1 MTKYSSEALLTSRI
15 EKQFQLKF
23 LPCSIN
29 GTDEQ
34 GHLPSC
40 QFPYV
45 NGKVEQSTYLRVNGL
60 LGNFVDLFTYKHNNL
75 IIQIL
80 KNNELI
86 SLTSKIDNIQE
97 LIFVDF
103 VKYTV
108 LCTISFTIVLLIHL
122 CYPIYRNGYMY
133 LLIHVLID
141 SMKKSLP
148 PPKKKWCL
156 YLCIYAAEMYH
167 SHKM

>member
-1 MTKYSSEALLTSRI
+1 MAFLAISLT
-15 EKQFQLKF
+15 
-23 LPCSIN
+23 CSH
-29 GTDEQ
+29 T
-34 GHLPSC
+34 
-40 QFPYV
+40 
-45 NGKVEQSTYLRVNGL
+45 STIIW
-60 LGNFVDLFTYKHNNL
+60 LF
-75 IIQIL
+75 
-80 KNNELI
+80 NELI

-108 LCTISFTIVLLIHL
+108 LWTISFTIVLLIHL

-148 PPKKKWCL
+148 PPKKNGVYIYVYMLLKCTTVIKCNFFQNQTKCFIHTFL
-156 YLCIYAAEMYH
+156 NDHFNIYLKCTLLIINI
-167 SHKM
+167 

>member
-1 MTKYSSEALLTSRI
+1 MAFLAISLT
-15 EKQFQLKF
+15 
-23 LPCSIN
+23 CSH
-29 GTDEQ
+29 T
-34 GHLPSC
+34 
-40 QFPYV
+40 
-45 NGKVEQSTYLRVNGL
+45 STIIW
-60 LGNFVDLFTYKHNNL
+60 LF
-75 IIQIL
+75 
-80 KNNELI
+80 NEFI

-108 LCTISFTIVLLIHL
+108 LWTISFTIVLLIHL

-148 PPKKKWCL
+148 PPKKNGVYIYVYMLLKCTTVIKCNFFQNQTKCFIHTFL
-156 YLCIYAAEMYH
+156 NDHFNIYLKCTLLIINI
-167 SHKM
+167 

>member
-1 MTKYSSEALLTSRI
+1 MAFLAISLT
-15 EKQFQLKF
+15 
-23 LPCSIN
+23 CSH
-29 GTDEQ
+29 T
-34 GHLPSC
+34 
-40 QFPYV
+40 
-45 NGKVEQSTYLRVNGL
+45 STIIW
-60 LGNFVDLFTYKHNNL
+60 LF
-75 IIQIL
+75 
-80 KNNELI
+80 NELI

-108 LCTISFTIVLLIHL
+108 LWTISFTIVLLIHL

-148 PPKKKWCL
+148 PPKKNGVYIYVYMLLKCTTVIKCNFFQNQTKCFIHTFL
-156 YLCIYAAEMYH
+156 NDHFNIYLKCTSLIINI
-167 SHKM
+167 

>member
-1 MTKYSSEALLTSRI
+1 MAFLAISLT
-15 EKQFQLKF
+15 
-23 LPCSIN
+23 CSH
-29 GTDEQ
+29 T
-34 GHLPSC
+34 
-40 QFPYV
+40 
-45 NGKVEQSTYLRVNGL
+45 STIIW
-60 LGNFVDLFTYKHNNL
+60 LF
-75 IIQIL
+75 
-80 KNNELI
+80 NELI

-108 LCTISFTIVLLIHL
+108 LWTISFTIVLLIHL

-148 PPKKKWCL
+148 PPQKNGVYIYVYMLLKCTTIIKCNFFQNQTKCFIHTFL
-156 YLCIYAAEMYH
+156 NDHFNIYLKCTSLIINI
-167 SHKM
+167 

>member
-1 MTKYSSEALLTSRI
+1 MAFLAISLT
-15 EKQFQLKF
+15 
-23 LPCSIN
+23 CSH
-29 GTDEQ
+29 T
-34 GHLPSC
+34 
-40 QFPYV
+40 
-45 NGKVEQSTYLRVNGL
+45 STIIW
-60 LGNFVDLFTYKHNNL
+60 LF
-75 IIQIL
+75 
-80 KNNELI
+80 NELI

-108 LCTISFTIVLLIHL
+108 LLTISFTIVFLIHL

-148 PPKKKWCL
+148 PPPQKKNGVYIYVYMLLKCTTVIKCNFFQNQTKCFIHTFL
-156 YLCIYAAEMYH
+156 NDHFNIYLKCTLLIINI
-167 SHKM
+167 